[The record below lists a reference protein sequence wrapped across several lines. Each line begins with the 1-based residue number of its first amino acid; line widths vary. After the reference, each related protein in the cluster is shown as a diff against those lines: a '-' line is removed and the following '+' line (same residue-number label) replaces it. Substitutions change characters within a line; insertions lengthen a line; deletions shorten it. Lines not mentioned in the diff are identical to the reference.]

1 MSDSKSKKAEM
12 IQALRMYKGVV
23 WQSCNAV
30 GITRYQHND
39 WMRDDPDYRDVYENI
54 KEDRLDY
61 IESKMLEC
69 IEGVKVQRGYS
80 EDGEPIIYDVPP
92 NDKLIQFA
100 LKTQAKKRGYV
111 ERQEVTGAEGERLQ
125 IVIGANI

>member
-1 MSDSKSKKAEM
+1 MSEYELKKGQLLE
-12 IQALRMYKGVV
+12 ALRETKGVV
-23 WQSCNAV
+23 WKACQKV
-30 GITRYQHND
+30 GLTRFQHDD
-39 WMRDDPDYRDVYENI
+39 WMKDDPDYRSVYESI

-100 LKTQAKKRGYV
+100 LKTQAKKRGYI
-111 ERQEVTGAEGERLQ
+111 ERQEITGADGPV
-125 IVIGANI
+125 VIKIESSI

>member
-1 MSDSKSKKAEM
+1 M
-12 IQALRMYKGVV
+12 ILALRKSKGVV
-23 WQSCNAV
+23 WSACLEV

-39 WMRDDPDYRDVYENI
+39 WMRDDPDYKEVYENI

-100 LKTQAKKRGYV
+100 LKTQAKKRGYI
-111 ERQEVTGAEGERLQ
+111 ERQEITGADGPV
-125 IVIGANI
+125 VIKIESSI